1 MRMGDLERSVALD
14 ATKRDIAS
22 RIRHVCEGF
31 CQEEFEALVQRMAE
45 IDVRYR
51 MRDEWAAYRQPSSRP
66 LTPSMS

>member
-22 RIRHVCEGF
+22 RIRHVCECF

-51 MRDEWAAYRQPSSRP
+51 MRDECAAYRQPSSRP